1 MGGVSD
7 DADLPDTEPEPDTE
21 GPDADHAVPAEL
33 VGIYEGMEWQRLVAL
48 GPNEQA

>member
-7 DADLPDTEPEPDTE
+7 DAEQPDTEPDTDDSAE
-21 GPDADHAVPAEL
+21 ATAHEVPAEL
-33 VGIYEGMEWQRLVAL
+33 VGIYEGVEWQRLVAL